1 MSYCRWSSDDFSCD
15 IYCYESEVGYMIH
28 VASHRVVGDIP
39 KLPVW
44 SKENYAEWSKS
55 YHKQVRFIET
65 SKREP
70 INLPCAGKTFCLDNA
85 ADCAYKLIEL
95 KDMGYNVPQYAI
107 DSLLEEYLES
117 K

>member
-15 IYCYESEVGYMIH
+15 IYCYESEVGYMVH
-28 VASHRVVGDIP
+28 VASNRVVGDVP
-39 KLPVW
+39 RMDW
-44 SKENYAEWSKS
+44 SSAEAMS
-55 YHKQVRFIET
+55 ET
-65 SKREP
+65 YKDQMEFMETVKREP
-70 INLPCAGKTFCLDNA
+70 INLPCDGETFCLDNA

-107 DSLLEEYLES
+107 DSLMEEYLES